1 MNNLYNY
8 TKEEKII
15 LNYKEMM
22 TLDNFCKIYN
32 LIPELVKIDVEG
44 SEIDIFNGSKK
55 LLENG
60 NTIFL

>member
-1 MNNLYNY
+1 
-8 TKEEKII
+8 
-15 LNYKEMM
+15 MM

-44 SEIDIFNGSKK
+44 SELDIFNGSKK

-60 NTIFL
+60 NTIFCKHSFKTIELC